1 MLAATDLVFGYGAR
15 GVLDGV
21 SLDVPEGRLVG
32 LVGPNGAG
40 KSTLL
45 RCLSGAAKPRSGS
58 VRLRGADLATLR
70 PSEIARR
77 LAVVPQTSN
86 PAFPVTVEY
95 FVGMGRFAREPFLGG
110 PSETDRAVVRRCLDE
125 MRLSHLASRAV
136 DRLSGGEFRR
146 VLIAQALA
154 QEPEVILL
162 DEPVQQLD
170 LLHQLEVMT
179 FARDFTR
186 RGGTAGVIVLHDLG
200 LASRWCDTIAL
211 LHHGRLLAVG
221 PPRDVLTVD
230 ALRAAYEVETSVT
243 TCPVTGALQIVPI
256 APAGAAGSNRGADA
270 GGRAGGGGIGG

>member
-1 MLAATDLVFGYGAR
+1 MLAAADLVFGYGAR
-15 GVLDGV
+15 GVLDRV

-40 KSTLL
+40 KSTFL
-45 RCLSGAAKPRSGS
+45 RCLSGALAPRSGS

-70 PSEIARR
+70 PAEIARR

-110 PSETDRAVVRRCLDE
+110 PSETDRAVVRRCLGE
-125 MRLSHLASRAV
+125 TRLTHLASRAV

-146 VLIAQALA
+146 VLIAQALV

-170 LLHQLEVMT
+170 LLHQLEVMS
-179 FARDFTR
+179 FARDFSR
-186 RGGTAGVIVLHDLG
+186 RGGTAGVVVLHDLE
-200 LASRWCDTIAL
+200 LASRWCDAIVL
-211 LHHGRLLAVG
+211 LHRGRVIASG
-221 PPRDVLTVD
+221 PPRDVLTAD
-230 ALRAAYEVETSVT
+230 ALRATYDVDVSVT
-243 TCPVTGALQIVPI
+243 PCPVTGALRIVPI
-256 APAGAAGSNRGADA
+256 APARAGAST
-270 GGRAGGGGIGG
+270 RAGGDD

>member
-45 RCLSGAAKPRSGS
+45 RCLAGALAPRSGH
-58 VRLRGADLATLR
+58 VRLRGTDLSRLKPAEL
-70 PSEIARR
+70 ARR
-77 LAVVPQTSN
+77 IAVVPQASN

-110 PSETDRAVVRRCLDE
+110 PSEADRAVVRRCLDE
-125 MRLSHLASRAV
+125 MRLGELAERAV

-154 QEPEVILL
+154 QEPEAILF

-186 RGGTAGVIVLHDLG
+186 RGGTTGVIVLHDLA

-211 LHHGRLLAVG
+211 LHHGRILSVG
-221 PPRDVLTVD
+221 PPREVLTVET
-230 ALRAAYEVETSVT
+230 LRTAYDVESSVT
-243 TCPVTGALQIVPI
+243 PCPITGALQIVPI
-256 APAGAAGSNRGADA
+256 RASRGARGADA
-270 GGRAGGGGIGG
+270 GGRAGGGDLG